1 MTLML
6 HIVVGCTYLWIHKYT
21 YLYLSPTTSAAAR
34 VNINERR
41 RLTNHSQLIY
51 LLLPAIGNE
60 ATGISRRRRI
70 RWRSTRH
77 AGAQK
82 TPHPIRGDK
91 KASYRFWT
99 LFLPLLTRAHKTIE
113 NPSATFFFLFR
124 TLHPFPSVVLVA
136 VLLPFAESLSS
147 CAESPKLSTAVFVPV
162 LPTDR
167 PPSISSY
174 RMAKQG
180 VSVFIASMGT
190 RELSNGEAHFKRSNN
205 RNCNS
210 SPPPTDQWLS
220 GGSRSASVPSTKPS
234 NNCYS
239 GTQPPRLLWILLF
252 SLESSWTLVL
262 HFFFVYLCRT
272 WNCEEVKTLWIM
284 TPNVVL
290 PLRLGEEEHAEW
302 GVGMRNRAKDDEMG
316 KQNRSRRR

>member
-6 HIVVGCTYLWIHKYT
+6 HIVVGCTYLWIHKYI

-113 NPSATFFFLFR
+113 NPSATFFFFFR
-124 TLHPFPSVVLVA
+124 IPSVVLVA

-239 GTQPPRLLWILLF
+239 GTQPPPPPLNLVVFPWIVLDSCSPLLLRLLVQD
-252 SLESSWTLVL
+252 LELRGSENFVNYDSQRCSSSSTWRG
-262 HFFFVYLCRT
+262 RT
-272 WNCEEVKTLWIM
+272 
-284 TPNVVL
+284 
-290 PLRLGEEEHAEW
+290 RR
-302 GVGMRNRAKDDEMG
+302 VGGGDE
-316 KQNRSRRR
+316 K

>member
-1 MTLML
+1 M
-6 HIVVGCTYLWIHKYT
+6 
-21 YLYLSPTTSAAAR
+21 
-34 VNINERR
+34 NINERR

-113 NPSATFFFLFR
+113 NPSATFFFFFFFR

-167 PPSISSY
+167 HPFH
-174 RMAKQG
+174 R
-180 VSVFIASMGT
+180 IAWQNK
-190 RELSNGEAHFKRSNN
+190 EFLFL
-205 RNCNS
+205 
-210 SPPPTDQWLS
+210 SPPWAPENFPMARNILNGAITGIAIVLLPRPTNGWVVVV
-220 GGSRSASVPSTKPS
+220 VPLLFPLLNLLTTAIQVL
-234 NNCYS
+234 NLL
-239 GTQPPRLLWILLF
+239 RLLWILLF

-302 GVGMRNRAKDDEMG
+302 GWGWEIGQKMMKWENKTGVEEGNDVIL
-316 KQNRSRRR
+316 S